1 MHLMQSKHS
10 RGRCF
15 IFNKQLTHKVRRGH
29 KDLRNLPETPEGRS
43 QWHPKPREGLA
54 GLSGRYHKLTI
65 NNVFQN
71 SHAKKKKKKAALAFS
86 VFEVPDFTWLTGLLL
101 ESYLVWGIKIL
112 SNRLKLL
119 LAVLYQEA
127 HG

>member
-1 MHLMQSKHS
+1 MQSKHS

-15 IFNKQLTHKVRRGH
+15 IFNKQQTHKVRRGH
-29 KDLRNLPETPEGRS
+29 KDLRNLPETLEGRS

-54 GLSGRYHKLTI
+54 GLSGRYKLTI

-71 SHAKKKKKKAALAFS
+71 SHAKKKAALAFS
-86 VFEVPDFTWLTGLLL
+86 AFEVPDSTWLTGLLL
-101 ESYLVWGIKIL
+101 ESCLVLGINIL

>member
-1 MHLMQSKHS
+1 MQ
-10 RGRCF
+10 
-15 IFNKQLTHKVRRGH
+15 
-29 KDLRNLPETPEGRS
+29 
-43 QWHPKPREGLA
+43 
-54 GLSGRYHKLTI
+54 
-65 NNVFQN
+65 
-71 SHAKKKKKKAALAFS
+71 KKKKAALAFS
-86 VFEVPDFTWLTGLLL
+86 AFEVPDFTWLTGLLL